1 MTVSQ
6 ISALMQRVFVE
17 ERIPVGAA
25 ESLAKPYG
33 LVIEHV
39 VRARREHGASLVL
52 GICGSQGSGKSTMT
66 RVLEAALT
74 EAHGYSVANLSLDD
88 LYLSTADRARLA
100 REVHPLLR
108 TRGVPGTH
116 RLEEG
121 IALIDRLTSA
131 KAGDRTR
138 MPRFDKSQD
147 EPRAASLCD
156 EFQGRADVVILEG
169 WCVGARPQADEALV
183 EPVNELERTEDGQ
196 GRWRRYVNAQ
206 LAGPYASLFSRL
218 HRLLMLRAPGFD
230 VVLEWRRQ
238 QERKLAAR
246 LREGNAPPEGRA
258 MTDAEVE
265 RFVMHYERL
274 TRHVLAEMPSRANVV
289 VQLDGERRILGVT
302 RSS

>member
-6 ISALMQRVFVE
+6 ISALMQRVFRE
-17 ERIPVGAA
+17 ERIPVEAA
-25 ESLAKPYG
+25 KALAEPYSLIVDDAATAR
-33 LVIEHV
+33 
-39 VRARREHGASLVL
+39 RARGAPLVL

-66 RVLEAALT
+66 RVLEAALQ

-88 LYLSTADRARLA
+88 LYLSTAERARLA

-116 RLEEG
+116 RVEEG
-121 IALIDRLTSA
+121 IALIDRLKSA
-131 KAGDRTR
+131 EAGDRTR
-138 MPRFDKSQD
+138 MLRFDKSLD
-147 EPRAASLCD
+147 ESRAAEFCD

-169 WCVGARPQADEALV
+169 WCVAARPQDEQALTD
-183 EPVNELERTEDGQ
+183 PVNELERVEDAQ
-196 GRWRRYVNAQ
+196 SRWRRYVNAQ
-206 LAGPYASLFSRL
+206 LEGPYAALFSRL
-218 HRLLMLRAPGFD
+218 DRLLMIRAPGFE

-246 LREGNAPPEGRA
+246 LREQAGSAPGHA

-274 TRHVLAEMPSRANVV
+274 TRHILEEMPGRADVVVELDAQRNVV
-289 VQLDGERRILGVT
+289 
-302 RSS
+302 RS